1 VIGVGGI
8 TVKEGLTTTVL
19 EEASVILGM
28 INAVLVQRECPFWA
42 GELSYKD
49 DWLVG

>member
-1 VIGVGGI
+1 MK
-8 TVKEGLTTTVL
+8 TLHARAKQDL
-19 EEASVILGM
+19 
-28 INAVLVQRECPFWA
+28 VLVQRECPFWA